1 MSIPGDVTTPSP
13 EERNWAV
20 FAHLSAL
27 LGGLL
32 TGYIFGLGC
41 IVGPLIVWLVKKD
54 SLPFVND
61 QGREALN
68 FNLTVA
74 ITGLVLLLLTI
85 VTFGAGALI
94 TFPAGLLVGVAW
106 FVLTI
111 IAAIKASG
119 GVAYRYPFTIRLI
132 S

>member
-1 MSIPGDVTTPSP
+1 MSIPGDTITPSP

-20 FAHLSAL
+20 VAHLSAL

-54 SLPFVND
+54 SLPFVSD

-74 ITGLVLLLLTI
+74 LTGLVLLLLTI
-85 VTFGAGALI
+85 VTFGVGAVI
-94 TFPAGLLVGVAW
+94 AFPVGLLVGVGW

-111 IAAIKASG
+111 IAAVKASG